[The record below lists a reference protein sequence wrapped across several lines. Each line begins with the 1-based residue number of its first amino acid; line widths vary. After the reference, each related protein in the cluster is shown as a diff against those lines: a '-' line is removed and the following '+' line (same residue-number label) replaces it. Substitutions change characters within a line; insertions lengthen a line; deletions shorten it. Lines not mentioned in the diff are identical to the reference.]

1 MSMNCTTGQLHT
13 MTSAARQT
21 PDTSDLVMIKKES
34 SGHKC
39 QSALRRSRRTIR
51 YPPPARTSI
60 GNPAPTNAKGAPLPP
75 PFLAAVA
82 SVAAVCA
89 NAGNV
94 NITIIAAI
102 TTVCRYIAFSHTKVL
117 EAAKLTNRL

>member
-21 PDTSDLVMIKKES
+21 PDTSDLVMIKKV
-34 SGHKC
+34 

-117 EAAKLTNRL
+117 GQILIALQSYRQPS